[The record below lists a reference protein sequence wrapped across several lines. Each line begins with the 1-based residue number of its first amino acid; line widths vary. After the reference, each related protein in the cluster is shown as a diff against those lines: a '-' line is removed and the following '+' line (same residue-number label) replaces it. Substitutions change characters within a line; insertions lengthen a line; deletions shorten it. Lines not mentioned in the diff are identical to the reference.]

1 MYLHVFIYSIYVSN
15 TVILGPMMH
24 MNHGFSSCFSLP
36 IWLLWTENFPFFHS
50 WNCWRSLMK
59 KTSRCLSTKKQKHC
73 LSSLFI
79 MVSLLFKQR
88 MTYCSLIIIYSNSC
102 QSLIVEWFIVIKFQI
117 SCGRIWWYL
126 GLMVIIIPYE
136 WCIDISPL
144 YLIYLVNPIFRY
156 PVVISWDL
164 MGSKPHPTIHFQV
177 KSRQRQEAPLVFVR
191 RE

>member
-1 MYLHVFIYSIYVSN
+1 MFLTSHLAPLN
-15 TVILGPMMH
+15 REL
-24 MNHGFSSCFSLP
+24 
-36 IWLLWTENFPFFHS
+36 PFFS
-50 WNCWRSLMK
+50 FLKLLTIADEEDIQMFVD
-59 KTSRCLSTKKQKHC
+59 KKQKHC

-88 MTYCSLIIIYSNSC
+88 MTYCSFIIYSNSC